1 MLTEDTLRTASPPR
15 RPILGAGRRAAPRRR
30 QRTRY
35 RFVIAGLVIV
45 AAIAYM
51 IYAAMQGG
59 SEYFVTTGELKAMGD
74 QAVGQPLKIGGR
86 VVEGSIQG
94 DRGVSALS
102 FSLTDGGEDLPVS
115 FKGIVPDTFG
125 PGVDVILEG
134 KLGTDGTFQ
143 ATNMMAKCASKYE
156 PAARAQ

>member
-1 MLTEDTLRTASPPR
+1 MLTEDSIRTASPTR
-15 RPILGAGRRAAPRRR
+15 RTTIGVARRAAPRSR
-30 QRTRY
+30 QRSRY
-35 RFVIAGLVIV
+35 RFLIAGLVIV
-45 AAIAYM
+45 AAIGYM

-74 QAVGQPLKIGGR
+74 TALGQPIKIGGR

-94 DRGVSALS
+94 DRGASALS
-102 FSLTDGGEDLPVS
+102 FSLTDGSEVLPVS
-115 FKGIVPDTFG
+115 YKGIVPDTFA

-134 KLGTDGTFQ
+134 KLGADGTFQ

-156 PAARAQ
+156 PAARTQ